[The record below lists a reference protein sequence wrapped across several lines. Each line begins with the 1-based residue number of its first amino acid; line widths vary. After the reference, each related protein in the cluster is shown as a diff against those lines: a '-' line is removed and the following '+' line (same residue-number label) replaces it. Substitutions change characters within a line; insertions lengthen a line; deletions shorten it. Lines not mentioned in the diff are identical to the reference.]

1 MKMRRWKNFLLAGG
15 YYLAILSLSL
25 LPKSG
30 VDAVNEVIPLPNDKV
45 LHVGVYSGLGF
56 LLGGLPYPTPWLGM
70 AGSFLGALDEQVQR
84 LAPGREVCVPDWIA
98 DILGISLGLALRRGF
113 QR

>member
-1 MKMRRWKNFLLAGG
+1 MKKRRWKNILLVGA

-25 LPKSG
+25 IPKSG
-30 VDAVNEVIPLPNDKV
+30 VDAVNDVIPLPNDKV

-56 LLGGLPYPTPWLGM
+56 LLGGLPYPSPWLGM
-70 AGSFLGALDEQVQR
+70 IGCFLGALDEQIQR

-98 DILGISLGLALRRGF
+98 DIIGISIGLGLRRSF
-113 QR
+113 RR